1 MQLKETEER
10 RKEFAIKNKKNN
22 NNNNGMAHCSFQER
36 KIIMVITRNLPYPSH
51 SFHGLLKKSKK
62 KGEIAHLSRFPCY
75 RINLEIKKYTH

>member
-10 RKEFAIKNKKNN
+10 RKEFAIKNKNKKNN

-51 SFHGLLKKSKK
+51 SFHGLLKKKVKK
-62 KGEIAHLSRFPCY
+62 R
-75 RINLEIKKYTH
+75 

>member
-62 KGEIAHLSRFPCY
+62 KVKSLTYLGFPV
-75 RINLEIKKYTH
+75 IE